1 MLLVTPGPEGLQ
13 SDFKKH
19 TTVGDNL
26 YRKRNGEEKYHHGK
40 QKKTMKELD
49 PEQLEEVSGGM
60 TISDMERLA
69 KIILDH
75 REDVQAEKE
84 GK

>member
-1 MLLVTPGPEGLQ
+1 MEN
-13 SDFKKH
+13 KK
-19 TTVGDNL
+19 
-26 YRKRNGEEKYHHGK
+26 E
-40 QKKTMKELD
+40 TMKELD

-60 TISDMERLA
+60 TISDIERLV

-75 REDVQAEKE
+75 REDVQAEKK